1 VISICEQR
9 IINGEPGM
17 IPDLTQL
24 RETDL
29 FGRFYLKKPNGGRFR
44 GYYESLNAIRP
55 FLCSKEWLQSVT
67 GYYVNVAGKRDAVRL
82 SYWTTAPQ
90 QAIKIID
97 LFVSQKGL
105 KHIKKPIIPE
115 QARNAAG
122 YGGEELRFRRF
133 LATYTLIGL
142 EIMETD
148 LLHARRLFATFRWQV
163 MRAGKPYR
171 PHFLGTFEDQS
182 FFFNSLSAH
191 EKEQFWRDLAYWPD
205 PNKVDWA
212 HLFVN
217 MVLAADWFPVWQ
229 HFHSPQ
235 QPLSFSEI
243 NQLVEPMG
251 FQIPENWNL

>member
-1 VISICEQR
+1 
-9 IINGEPGM
+9 M

-29 FGRFYLKKPNGGRFR
+29 FGRFYLKKPNGGRFQ
-44 GYYESLNAIRP
+44 GYYESLNGMRP
-55 FLCSKEWLQSVT
+55 FLRSKEWLQSVT
-67 GYYVNVAGKRDAVRL
+67 GYYVNVAGKQDAVRL
-82 SYWTTAPQ
+82 SYWTTTPQ
-90 QAIKIID
+90 QTRKIVD
-97 LFVSQKGL
+97 LFVSQNGL
-105 KHIKKPIIPE
+105 KHIEEPTIPE
-115 QARNAAG
+115 HAKNSAG

-133 LATYTLIGL
+133 LVTYTLIGL

-148 LLHARRLFATFRWQV
+148 LLHARRLLATFRWQV

-171 PHFLGTFEDQS
+171 PHFLGTLEDQS
-182 FFFNSLSAH
+182 FFFNSLSTS

-235 QPLSFSEI
+235 APLSFSEI

-251 FQIPENWNL
+251 FQIPKNWSL